1 MARKAS
7 PRPTDAELTILR
19 VLWGLGPSTVRQ
31 VHDELSKQES
41 TGYTTVLKMLQI
53 MTDKGLVARDASQ
66 RAHIYR
72 PLHTQDHTQ
81 QHLVGDLLDRA
92 FEGST
97 SRLLMQ
103 ALAARPASSQER
115 LAIRQL
121 LDDLDERSTPENPA
135 SHSDDKEADDHV

>member
-7 PRPTDAELTILR
+7 SRPTDAELTILR
-19 VLWGLGPSTVRQ
+19 VLWQLGPSTVRQ
-31 VHDELSKQES
+31 VHGELSKQES

-66 RAHIYR
+66 RAHVYR
-72 PLHTQDHTQ
+72 PLHSQDHTQ

-103 ALAARPASSQER
+103 ALAARPASSRER

-121 LDDLDERSTPENPA
+121 LDDLDDAPA